1 MKKLFTLFCISLST
15 LFCISLSLMSRAQ
28 VVFDFTTAS
37 PTSGVVSN
45 SLVSAVIQGNNNGT
59 TTLISATSPSGSYAG
74 ASGGNNAAVAIKTG
88 SINPAPGGTTYFETT
103 ITPSTGYKIVLTGV
117 NTGHTSTMNGPTVL
131 SLRSSI
137 DGYMSDLS
145 TASVNFGVPWTL
157 VTFSGIS
164 LTAGVDVPVTLRIY
178 GSVGLGSTN
187 TANWRIDDLKI
198 TYTSTLGVVPVTI
211 SSFTGSYTNKAS
223 FLRWTTENEINISKY
238 TVERSTDGR
247 TFNEIGFVNAN
258 GSHEYTFTDATAK
271 TLINF
276 YRLKI
281 TGPGELKYTGV
292 VKVLSDVFAGKVNLY
307 PSPAVNNLN
316 AEFVSDDNQIANIM
330 MADMTGKTLLQK
342 TITVQKGYNNLNL
355 DVSVLN
361 KGIYILKI
369 LIGNKIITTP
379 FNKL

>member
-1 MKKLFTLFCISLST
+1 
-15 LFCISLSLMSRAQ
+15 MSRAQ

-37 PTSGVVSN
+37 PTSGVLPN
-45 SLVSAVIQGNNNGT
+45 STVSAVIQGNNNGT

-145 TASVNFGVPWTL
+145 TASVTFGVPWTL

-164 LTAGVDVPVTLRIY
+164 LTAGVDMPVTLRIY

-223 FLRWTTENEINISKY
+223 LLRWTTENEINISKY

-307 PSPAVNNLN
+307 PSPAVNSVN
-316 AEFVSDDNQIANIM
+316 AEFISQNIDV
-330 MADMTGKTLLQK
+330 AALQMTDATGRTVMQK
-342 TITVQKGYNNLNL
+342 LIPVQQGYNNLSM
-355 DVSVLN
+355 DVNTLN

-369 LIGNKIITTP
+369 TIADKITSTV